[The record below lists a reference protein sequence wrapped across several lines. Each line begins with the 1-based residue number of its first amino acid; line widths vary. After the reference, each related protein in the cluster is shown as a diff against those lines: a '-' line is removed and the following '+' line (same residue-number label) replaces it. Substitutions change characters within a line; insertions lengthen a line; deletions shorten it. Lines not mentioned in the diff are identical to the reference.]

1 MFIKVTENIFR
12 DWMNEYCPNSF
23 SYEGLSLL
31 FDFLE
36 QLENDSESGSEFCPS
51 EVNDNYD
58 EDELRNIAKDYNLTY
73 EGYADTSTNE
83 DEEEE
88 NPFDIWLAEYYEPAG
103 KDESTG
109 ELWCLSI
116 YTNEYLPKPL
126 SALRELYNSENDI
139 EDDEELVT
147 YDWETMTDEMV
158 EEIVK
163 EYLQNETC
171 LVGITK
177 QGTAVYM
184 SF

>member
-12 DWMNEYCPNSF
+12 DWMNEYYPNSF

-36 QLENDSESGSEFCPS
+36 QLDDENKPTEFDASEINGS
-51 EVNDNYD
+51 YD
-58 EDELRNIAKDYNLTY
+58 ENELRNIAKNYNLTY

-83 DEEEE
+83 DEEVED
-88 NPFDIWLAEYYEPAG
+88 PFEIWLAEYYEPAG
-103 KDESTG
+103 KDESTS
-109 ELWCLSI
+109 EPWYLSI
-116 YTNEYLPKPL
+116 YTNEYLPKSL
-126 SALRELYNSENDI
+126 SSLRELYNSENDI

-147 YDWETMTDEMV
+147 YDWETMSDKMV
-158 EEIVK
+158 EEVVK

-171 LVGITK
+171 LVGITDE
-177 QGTAVYM
+177 GTAVYM